1 MADRTNKK
9 AAVRFGDE
17 DSLSQKPDVADDGGL
32 SVVVLGVQGSGK
44 TVFLSVLGYT
54 FEEEVGAFGLQLLG
68 SFSNGTRNYVN
79 RIYRAMRYDHEF
91 PMSTN
96 DTERTDLL
104 WSVRNGSRPLF
115 TIESLDCAGETIID
129 ALAHTS
135 RNAGASGEET
145 GKRRTKTTG
154 RGGKQ
159 LSQGFED
166 LDEESANDGGQGDV
180 RDIIRARIAEAKVIC
195 LFLNPADFNTHVA
208 DLSAT
213 LSEKD
218 QEDAF
223 YRSDGMAFLLQTI
236 LDTQAADG
244 KKVVLAIT
252 QTGDQDVR
260 RRIEELGGAKA
271 YLFEQDSRVSI
282 MRGAET
288 ANVIA
293 VSAVNEIVWKSP
305 DGELVE
311 PCDENSD
318 SAKVIGRTWTGL
330 DRKSHFAPKAH
341 PNLNVEN
348 PSSGMVEFLIAIGGD
363 CPELKPLAETLSAL
377 RNAQFSYASTRRNEN
392 KGEKERLDDAQK
404 LKKALDAYL
413 SAAESYVK
421 EHLEGNTPNA
431 GRACAKTNAHLDEE
445 KGAILRWIVAEPLID
460 AALRD
465 AAAKNQKLPD
475 NFEATMV
482 DQVNRAIDKAIAE
495 MGHQVSRDAFRFV
508 APGDLKLDADWL
520 ADQFEKYL
528 EEEKSSRQTQLQ
540 QIGEKINAANTYLDD
555 GQKNL
560 ENRQYEA
567 ARDFTRKAVSE
578 ADEATRLI
586 GGLRDRQD
594 NFGDRAHC
602 DELEGKVS
610 AIKVG
615 AQSLDSRITKAE
627 GKDAEDARQR
637 AAEIKRREIKERQ
650 QQEENRN
657 TRRRRFRMAIRV
669 ALLIASALTLFA
681 YNAWKRPF
689 IVRHAEIDAMLHKC
703 ETCMAGLNELGGN
716 GAEKRL
722 KDALARL
729 PGVSPDKPDGGA
741 VEPLGLDPSL
751 YVAEDRPKAIELND
765 SYKNATDEWNRARN
779 DFKAA
784 STRAAA
790 QASDIRELLKDSGY
804 KDISKAMS
812 ETERSLDE
820 LNALHA
826 LKRPKAEPTSSAVK
840 RFEEVS
846 ARADKARAAFS
857 NWMAKADAAV
867 TGAKTAADAFGA
879 ALARLE
885 SANGRLA
892 AIREEANALR
902 IDRNVPW
909 LSEIRTG
916 ITNGITAVE
925 SAEDLLRKAMDEN
938 PKERARLFDKARGYC
953 REVAGKAA
961 ALDNEHGALLPREA
975 VESARKAPNE
985 LDGIAKEEE
994 SAWENRR
1001 RAASALLGRAKAFQ
1015 EEGAM
1020 AIKTL
1025 DSLIKEG
1032 TGQPDSAHISRLP
1045 QKAEGIEKE
1054 LSAAAET
1061 LSTAELEKRLV
1072 LVVSKARKDF
1082 EAIEAAKPD
1091 IPACRGE
1098 IREGAKACMASLK
1111 AVGESLGGLKKTVED
1126 GGGVAKAAIQE
1137 AVAECAR
1144 QFDSAE
1150 ADLRALEG
1158 ATPANGRDVIKLRG
1172 NLDGARNSMDS
1183 LRKRVT
1189 ELDAEIEKAIGE
1201 GRFSPASWKEGALAG
1216 KPNDALRSKAVLRG
1230 DVLCAPGGEASQA
1243 YQWEFGLDIDEPGSH
1258 KVEVRVSPSARNGV
1272 CNLNTA
1278 MPIRTFK
1285 GGEHGKRSKGGWI
1298 KADCI
1303 LTSGNV
1309 RRTNSFFM
1317 PNKDPMTPR
1326 EAVMLE
1332 ANWQLPK
1339 GRASF
1344 LLGLNLSVDMRQIEE
1359 KDRAKLTDIYK
1370 GWNPGGIEIRI
1381 FVDGEQVRQFWHL
1394 AR

>member
-1 MADRTNKK
+1 MHIEDLG
-9 AAVRFGDE
+9 VDLGDE
-17 DSLSQKPDVADDGGL
+17 E
-32 SVVVLGVQGSGK
+32 
-44 TVFLSVLGYT
+44 TI
-54 FEEEVGAFGLQLLG
+54 EGAWAR
-68 SFSNGTRNYVN
+68 S
-79 RIYRAMRYDHEF
+79 RAM
-91 PMSTN
+91 
-96 DTERTDLL
+96 
-104 WSVRNGSRPLF
+104 
-115 TIESLDCAGETIID
+115 
-129 ALAHTS
+129 
-135 RNAGASGEET
+135 SG
-145 GKRRTKTTG
+145 
-154 RGGKQ
+154 
-159 LSQGFED
+159 
-166 LDEESANDGGQGDV
+166 
-180 RDIIRARIAEAKVIC
+180 
-195 LFLNPADFNTHVA
+195 
-208 DLSAT
+208 
-213 LSEKD
+213 
-218 QEDAF
+218 
-223 YRSDGMAFLLQTI
+223 LLQT
-236 LDTQAADG
+236 LLKDG
-244 KKVVLAIT
+244 FANGKRIVLAIT
-252 QTGDQDVR
+252 QANRPWVKQG
-260 RRIEELGGAKA
+260 IEEQGGPKRFLSAQIGN
-271 YLFEQDSRVSI
+271 LDNLLRWED
-282 MRGAET
+282 

-293 VSAVNEIVWKSP
+293 VSAVNKIVWKTET
-305 DGELVE
+305 GEVVE
-311 PCDENSD
+311 PDEENCD
-318 SAKVIGRTWTGL
+318 KYTLIGEEWPDPHDRTNKRFTPVEYPDL
-330 DRKSHFAPKAH
+330 DAR
-341 PNLNVEN
+341 N
-348 PSSGMVEFLIAIGGD
+348 PISGTLGMVEFLIAIGGD
-363 CPELKPLAETLSAL
+363 CDELKPLDEKLRAL
-377 RNAQFSYASTRRNEN
+377 RNAQFDYANTRWDRDKE
-392 KGEKERLDDAQK
+392 EKDRLEAAGR
-404 LKKALDAYL
+404 LKKVLEGYAEAVTDYKTKYL
-413 SAAESYVK
+413 SGSGA
-421 EHLEGNTPNA
+421 NTVLA
-431 GRACAKTNAHLDEE
+431 RAKTQAHLAEE
-445 KGAILRWIVAEPLID
+445 EGAILRWIVAEPLID
-460 AALRD
+460 KALRD

-475 NFEATMV
+475 DFEAAMV
-482 DQVNRAIDKAIAE
+482 DQVNEAIDTAKAEKKHDIPNDLI
-495 MGHQVSRDAFRFV
+495 RWV
-508 APGDLKLDADWL
+508 APGDLKLDDDWL
-520 ADQFEKYL
+520 ADQFKKYVV
-528 EEEKSSRQTQLQ
+528 SR
-540 QIGEKINAANTYLDD
+540 NA
-555 GQKNL
+555 
-560 ENRQYEA
+560 
-567 ARDFTRKAVSE
+567 
-578 ADEATRLI
+578 
-586 GGLRDRQD
+586 
-594 NFGDRAHC
+594 
-602 DELEGKVS
+602 
-610 AIKVG
+610 
-615 AQSLDSRITKAE
+615 
-627 GKDAEDARQR
+627 ARQR
-637 AAEIKRREIKERQ
+637 
-650 QQEENRN
+650 
-657 TRRRRFRMAIRV
+657 RV
-669 ALLIASALTLFA
+669 GRIVKLIACAITLLLA
-681 YNAWKRPF
+681 YGIYMRPF
-689 IVRHAEIDAMLHKC
+689 GRRHAEIDAMLHKC

-722 KDALARL
+722 EDALARL

-765 SYKNATDEWNRARN
+765 SYKNATDEWNGARN

-826 LKRPKAEPTSSAVK
+826 LKRPKAEPTSAAVK

-846 ARADKARAAFS
+846 ARADNARAAFS

-867 TGAKTAADAFGA
+867 TGAKAAADAFGA
-879 ALARLE
+879 ASARLE

-925 SAEDLLRKAMDEN
+925 SAEDLLKKAMDEN

-985 LDGIAKEEE
+985 LDGIAKGEE

-1001 RAASALLGRAKAFQ
+1001 RAASALLGRAKAFRD
-1015 EEGAM
+1015 EGAI

-1032 TGQPDSAHISRLP
+1032 MGQPDSAHISRLP
-1045 QKAEGIEKE
+1045 QKAEDIEKE
-1054 LSAAAET
+1054 LSAAAASM
-1061 LSTAELEKRLV
+1061 STAKLEKRLV
-1072 LVVSKARKDF
+1072 QVVSKARKDF

-1189 ELDAEIEKAIGE
+1189 ELDAEIKKAIGE